1 MEKRLIIFTN
11 GLEIE
16 VESNGDSYITDTE
29 PNFPDDLSVVIIKN
43 GDDTTELENVN
54 VQECASVDGRYWF
67 VFVPMSEIEIRFAEI
82 EDALCELSIM
92 ED

>member
-43 GDDTTELENVN
+43 GDDTTELKNIN
-54 VQECASVDGRYWF
+54 VQECASIDGRYWF